1 MKKKENIRFTMN
13 AKTVKRAM
21 VMSTLTLTL
30 AAASLPSITYAA
42 DTIEKGIVDSS
53 MKTNESKGEKLP
65 IPTEGI
71 PVISPEQVKPEVPE
85 SEMSVMEEK
94 VPTNATEKLEVDSS
108 VEEEVPTNTTEKL
121 EVDSSK
127 PSEALAPTTQRTTS
141 RAVGDDEVAEVSTEV
156 EFTDALANK
165 ISTIKLVRSITLS
178 KYVTIDK
185 DVTIDLNGN
194 LLNVGAYYLAVKT
207 PNISIKN
214 GRLNGT
220 GRVGTFYNADPKL
233 KKTIK
238 ISNIVFSGMYL
249 AYSYTSYL
257 YQPTFDFIFEGKNDI
272 RSNVNVMSNL
282 LVKKNA
288 TLNIVG
294 GGLNFG
300 SSAEGTIVIEN
311 NAVLN
316 IDSENSAIPPVTT
329 AKSIDIRENASF
341 IATGKYNVIN
351 SAYYGG
357 QSLRF
362 MPLSINAQKGSTFNM
377 ASNPE
382 KANTG
387 VFSKGAYNFDF
398 DHLTYLNMGGNFAQP
413 IFAAG
418 STGNISIADS
428 DLSVWKITEAAT
440 NGRPT
445 NTWDIKGRFEISNF
459 TDTSRLIY
467 SNNPVVEKEFGQLK
481 GYKRITNGAPTAKP
495 VFVGVQNKI
504 TISVGTAFNPTDGIT
519 ATDRIDGDITDK
531 IEYSIADDKTIDTS
545 QPGSYTIEYTVK
557 NSNGIVANATTELV
571 VEEKK
576 IAQTTISE
584 VDTAST
590 SVTGTGEANGTVE
603 IKSNQQVIATGT
615 VGSDGNYAIEIPKQR
630 VGMTVKAIVKVNNQT
645 SEASTVV
652 KNGELVP
659 TTISAIDSLT
669 TFVSGTGEPNGDV
682 TLFSNG
688 TKLTSGRI
696 GSDGKYG
703 FTIAKQPAGTTV
715 MAKVSLNGKESQTST
730 VVTKAPEAPEE
741 LATPVINDYYTTNT
755 NVTGTIAGSAKQVA
769 IYVNGVKKRT
779 AAVTNGNFVIYTGD
793 LGLTV
798 AGQIFQVAGLL
809 DGNEG
814 PKANATVQARNQ
826 LIAPT
831 INDYYTTNAN
841 VSGTITGSARQVA
854 IFVNGVQKRTAAVNN
869 GKYVIYTGDL
879 GLNTV
884 GKVFQVAG
892 IDGIMVGPKTEGV
905 VKSKDQ
911 LVAPT
916 INDYYTTN
924 VNASGTIGGNA
935 EKVAIFVD
943 GVQKRIAV
951 VNNGKYV
958 IYTSDLGLTTAGKT
972 FQIAGILGST
982 IGPKTEMVVKQKG
995 ELVAPQINDY
1005 YTTDVS
1011 ASGTIGGSAE
1021 KVAVFVNGVQKR
1033 IAAVNDGK
1041 YTIYTSD
1048 LGLTTAGKTF
1058 QIAGISG
1065 STIGPKTEM
1074 TVKQRGQLA
1083 VPNVADYYPID
1094 VNASGT
1100 ISESAEKIAVFVDGV
1115 QKRTTAVIDGKFTIY
1130 TGDLGLTAAG
1140 KTFQIAGMN
1149 GSVVGIKAEITVL
1162 AKP

>member
-1 MKKKENIRFTMN
+1 MKQKENTRFKMN

-30 AAASLPSITYAA
+30 ATASLPSIAYAA
-42 DTIEKGIVDSS
+42 DTIEKAVIDSS
-53 MKTNESKGEKLP
+53 VGTENSFKEEKLP

-71 PVISPEQVKPEVPE
+71 PVISPEQVKPEVSE
-85 SEMSVMEEK
+85 SEVQTVEEGDIS
-94 VPTNATEKLEVDSS
+94 TEETEVDSA
-108 VEEEVPTNTTEKL
+108 TTTELPVPKTK
-121 EVDSSK
+121 EI
-127 PSEALAPTTQRTTS
+127 TS
-141 RAVGDDEVAEVSTEV
+141 RAIIDDEIAEVSTEV

-178 KYVTIDK
+178 KAITIDK

-194 LLNVGAYYLAVKT
+194 LLNVGTYY
-207 PNISIKN
+207 ISVAAEKVSINN
-214 GRLNGT
+214 GRLNGVGT
-220 GRVGTFYNADPKL
+220 NGTFYNANGAA
-233 KKTIK
+233 KKTLRMN
-238 ISNIVFSGMYL
+238 NIVFSG
-249 AYSYTSYL
+249 YSLSYR
-257 YQPTFDFIFEGKNDI
+257 YYNNTYGPTFNFIFEGKNDI
-272 RSNVNVMSNL
+272 RATSNVVNNV
-282 LVKKNA
+282 VVEKNA
-288 TLNIVG
+288 TLNMVG
-294 GGLNFG
+294 GGLHFSTGPEYG
-300 SSAEGTIVIEN
+300 SFSVEN
-311 NAVLN
+311 AGVVN
-316 IDSENSAIPPVTT
+316 IDNVNYGIYSA
-329 AKSIDIRENASF
+329 KKIDIGENANF
-341 IATGKYNVIN
+341 TVRTTYNAFYSNRI
-351 SAYYGG
+351 
-357 QSLRF
+357 
-362 MPLSINAQKGSTFNM
+362 PLSISAKKGSTFNVE
-377 ASNPE
+377 SNPS
-382 KANTG
+382 KNASSTFG
-387 VFSKGAYNFDF
+387 VGDYNFDF
-398 DHLTYLNMGGNFAQP
+398 DHLTYLNMGGSYAQP
-413 IFAAG
+413 VFAAG

-428 DLSVWKITEAAT
+428 DLSVWTIKESAT

-445 NTWDIKGRFEISNF
+445 NTWGIKDRFEISNF
-459 TDTSRLIY
+459 TDSSRLIY
-467 SNNPVVEKEFGQLK
+467 SNNPLVEKEFGQLK
-481 GYKRITNGAPTAKP
+481 DYKRITNGATTARP
-495 VFVGVQNKI
+495 VFSGVENKI
-504 TISVGTAFNPTDGIT
+504 TIPVGTAFNPTDGIT

-545 QPGSYTIEYTVK
+545 QPGSYTINYTVK

-652 KNGELVP
+652 KNGELVS

-682 TLFSNG
+682 TLFSDG

-892 IDGIMVGPKTEGV
+892 IDGIMVGPKAEGV

-924 VNASGTIGGNA
+924 VNVSGTIGGNA

-1083 VPNVADYYPID
+1083 VPNVADYYTTD